1 MLGLG
6 VLAGEGAWTSGGAGV
21 TPSSDAKG
29 SAGGAGLDGRS
40 SEKSMSRSSSG
51 SCFGGGGGGGWALGK
66 RDCVGLDMVVT
77 RVRFVVSSE
86 GGGGRAART
95 DARQRNV
102 SPLPK

>member
-6 VLAGEGAWTSGGAGV
+6 VLAGDGVCAGGGAGV
-21 TPSSDAKG
+21 TPSSDGTG
-29 SAGGAGLDGRS
+29 SVGAAGLDGRS
-40 SEKSMSRSSSG
+40 SEKSMSRFSSG
-51 SCFGGGGGGGWALGK
+51 SGFGGGGGGWGRGK
-66 RDCVGLDMVVT
+66 RDCVGLDIVVT